1 MKRIFWLDKFKGTSM
16 GGAYYRSR
24 IALDVDDFEKKFNKN
39 IVGIA
44 IENKIESDKPSWNIE
59 FYIELKEDG

>member
-1 MKRIFWLDKFKGTSM
+1 MKRIFWLDKFEGEAM

-24 IALDVDDFEKKFNKN
+24 IALDVNDFEKKFNKS

-44 IENKIESDKPSWNIE
+44 IDNKVDSDKPSWNVE
-59 FYIELKEDG
+59 FIIKGDK